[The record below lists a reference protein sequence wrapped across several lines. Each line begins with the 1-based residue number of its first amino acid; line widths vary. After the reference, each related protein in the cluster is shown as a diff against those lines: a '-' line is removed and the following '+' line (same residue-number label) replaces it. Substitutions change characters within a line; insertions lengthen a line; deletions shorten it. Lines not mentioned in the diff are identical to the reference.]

1 MCFCWSI
8 RFRTGGRYGEDLGA
22 RVRDEALI
30 NAGLPPNRNIILGPG
45 LCTFEHWGGIP
56 WQSNR
61 IGWN

>member
-1 MCFCWSI
+1 MTRLGVRS
-8 RFRTGGRYGEDLGA
+8 EDLMA
-22 RVRDEALI
+22 RDEALI

-61 IGWN
+61 IGWS